1 VEEAKALR
9 QSLALA
15 QAKHRHLID
24 PRYSKWIG
32 TWDLLL
38 MMLLVISVI
47 VTPFEIAFLP
57 NEQPDNMSP
66 GGIGLFVFN
75 RIIDAFFFADLV
87 LQFNLA
93 YEVMDRSQSLD
104 GQALSGQLPVP
115 TWVYDR
121 RKIAVRYAKGWLII
135 DVLSI
140 APFWL
145 TSWLMSADEGS
156 GHQHGAFHANLNAT
170 DGGGLELA
178 RGGLNAPKMVRILRS
193 LRLLKFSRLI
203 KASKVM
209 KRIETQMSVSWSAL
223 NLPKMFVLAILGVH
237 YNACVW
243 GLTPQLEF
251 GEEYTWIDALRDSK
265 RDSCDLFPR
274 TCGEPLSPWDTY
286 AAALYHATMTVTG
299 IGYGEMLPVNTSE
312 RFVSTGLM
320 LLGGFLWC
328 YVTGEVVN
336 SVATMDPEA
345 IRFRGRLDE
354 LNYLMRTRQLE
365 KPLQSELRDYL
376 HKTRAMQRM
385 SSEKPL
391 LQSLSPQLQGRIAV
405 ISSRVWLECCW
416 YLKPTT
422 RNARVHAAFITDL
435 SSYLTLHGFMP
446 QERLD
451 IGTLYIVRIGLVIQR
466 WRLHNPGH
474 VIGYDMIID
483 DMRLLDHSEVVS
495 LSYVETFRLTKPD
508 LDAVSRQHP
517 ACAAV
522 IRAAA
527 RRMRIQ
533 RKLLLVIRRMALL
546 GLPRS
551 FVLRREEPI
560 TIFGSP
566 QRPENDLALHGD
578 LASEIDTISD
588 RLAAKGPESP
598 GAYRAQSP
606 SDHDVTPG
614 IFTSPER
621 MFTSPARLREPLR
634 VATPTDFESLGALES

>member
-1 VEEAKALR
+1 
-9 QSLALA
+9 
-15 QAKHRHLID
+15 
-24 PRYSKWIG
+24 
-32 TWDLLL
+32 
-38 MMLLVISVI
+38 
-47 VTPFEIAFLP
+47 
-57 NEQPDNMSP
+57 
-66 GGIGLFVFN
+66 
-75 RIIDAFFFADLV
+75 
-87 LQFNLA
+87 
-93 YEVMDRSQSLD
+93 
-104 GQALSGQLPVP
+104 
-115 TWVYDR
+115 
-121 RKIAVRYAKGWLII
+121 
-135 DVLSI
+135 
-140 APFWL
+140 
-145 TSWLMSADEGS
+145 MSADEEGS
-156 GHQHGAFHANLNAT
+156 GHRLKALGAKLNAT
-170 DGGGLELA
+170 AGGLELA
-178 RGGLNAPKMVRILRS
+178 REGVDGHLNAPKMVRILRS

-209 KRIETQMSVSWSAL
+209 KRLETQVSISWSAL
-223 NLPKMFVLAILGVH
+223 NLPKMFVVALLGVH

-243 GLTPQLEF
+243 GLTPQLEL

-320 LLGGFLWC
+320 LVGGFLWC

-336 SVATMDPEA
+336 SVATMDPEGM
-345 IRFRGRLDE
+345 RFRGRLDE

-416 YLKPTT
+416 YLQPTT
-422 RNARVHAAFITDL
+422 RNARVHAAFVTEL

-451 IGTLYIVRIGLVIQR
+451 IGTLYIVRIGLIIQR

-474 VIGYDMIID
+474 VIGFDMIID
-483 DMRLLDHSEVVS
+483 DMRLLDHSEVVC
-495 LSYVETFRLTKPD
+495 LSYAETFRLTMPD

-522 IRAAA
+522 IRAAS

-533 RKLLLVIRRMALL
+533 RKLLLVIRRMAMLQP
-546 GLPRS
+546 PRS
-551 FVLRREEPI
+551 FVLRSEEPL
-560 TIFGSP
+560 TFFGRSP
-566 QRPENDLALHGD
+566 QRPGNDLALHGD
-578 LASEIDTISD
+578 LASEIDAISD
-588 RLAAKGPESP
+588 QLSAKAAPESSPESP

-606 SDHDVTPG
+606 SVTSDQQDTPVG
-614 IFTSPER
+614 TLGMITSPG
-621 MFTSPARLREPLR
+621 LHGPLQ
-634 VATPTDFESLGALES
+634 VTTPTDFDSLGALDA